1 MESISMNKYSTA
13 NNNKCSDAKKLPI
26 KRYRIAGRRRVVIYN
41 KDLAAIS
48 NLSESKINTLHKES
62 QLRKVQDWAF
72 NPDKSDFALSLSSA
86 QAIMVMADTD
96 RAWDIHHRISDF
108 IQQGFKQ

>member
-1 MESISMNKYSTA
+1 MSDYITATKNKA
-13 NNNKCSDAKKLPI
+13 RNPKKLPI
-26 KRYRIAGRRRVVIYN
+26 NRYLLANRRRIVIYT

-48 NLSESKINTLHKES
+48 NLPESKINALHKKS
-62 QLRKVQDWAF
+62 QLRKEQDWTF

-96 RAWDIHHRISDF
+96 KSWDIHHRISDF
-108 IQQGFKQ
+108 IQQGFKK